1 MLHSHPELLC
11 SFATLT
17 RNHMA
22 NTNIATART
31 TSGTKRYRATRN
43 SVHVALMIPR
53 SLCSVAAHAH
63 VSVVLNPEPGEDD
76 ATARLCATKVY
87 IITIS
92 DKTSDKGKTVP
103 VPDLLRPLHYLSM
116 YVRTHVVPLIDV
128 PD

>member
-63 VSVVLNPEPGEDD
+63 VSVVLNPEPGEEDD

-87 IITIS
+87 IITMSGRTMI
-92 DKTSDKGKTVP
+92 KLATKVRPFQYQICFVPYTTSVCMSAHMLCP
-103 VPDLLRPLHYLSM
+103 
-116 YVRTHVVPLIDV
+116 
-128 PD
+128 